1 MIGRKMGEE
10 ETRPDP
16 KIWDGH
22 ATSAENA
29 AREARGNASLDD
41 QIAQIHRQKGL
52 NQVICSCQG
61 RLKKNRDYFMTSIQ
75 QGENEEIMTLRGSKS
90 KNQTSKKIYLC
101 FPVGI

>member
-1 MIGRKMGEE
+1 MAERRTDIFGVGDEAAQETMIGRKMGEE

-29 AREARGNASLDD
+29 ARAARGNTSLDD

-52 NQVICSCQG
+52 DQVPHI
-61 RLKKNRDYFMTSIQ
+61 RIMNVKN
-75 QGENEEIMTLRGSKS
+75 N
-90 KNQTSKKIYLC
+90 
-101 FPVGI
+101 